1 MSFLSSCPIRSNLLF
16 FATALSKERLKNSP
30 RVTAI
35 ERAVS
40 AAVEKEKNVKTTRL
54 FSFPVSPN
62 VPSDESRPYLP
73 ATIFQ
78 AYGSYFPRFKD
89 RPLVI

>member
-40 AAVEKEKNVKTTRL
+40 AAVEKKNEREDNPP
-54 FSFPVSPN
+54 FF
-62 VPSDESRPYLP
+62 
-73 ATIFQ
+73 
-78 AYGSYFPRFKD
+78 FPRFAK
-89 RPLVI
+89 RAQRRESALFASYYLSGLWQLFS